1 MADLDIS
8 ALNNWELLC
17 LFASGEADKVADFQ
31 MALNI
36 GQTV

>member
-17 LFASGEADKVADFQ
+17 LFGSGKADKVADLQ
-31 MALNI
+31 MALKIDQN
-36 GQTV
+36 V